1 MKKSR
6 YDNLSTMTRK
16 DLEEE
21 LNFFT
26 FLDELVD
33 ITISK
38 EMRIRNKL
46 WLDSVWIEIK
56 RRGYVWEKIYK
67 LIEKNNET
75 KWDSRG

>member
-75 KWDSRG
+75 K